1 MICPKCGTILRDDAK
16 FCPNCGAIVKMENF
30 KEQESIESKDFFSF
44 RKLITPS
51 IIKFVYIIG
60 MIIIII
66 FGIVVMF
73 SGLPRSSYGYYRDTG
88 VTAAQIFIGI
98 LIIFVGNFLWR
109 VLCENII
116 VIFNIHDILNEI
128 AENIKK

>member
-66 FGIVVMF
+66 LGVVMF

-88 VTAAQIFIGI
+88 VTAQIHWNSYY
-98 LIIFVGNFLWR
+98 FVGNFYGEYC
-109 VLCENII
+109 VK
-116 VIFNIHDILNEI
+116 ILS
-128 AENIKK
+128 

>member
-16 FCPNCGAIVKMENF
+16 FCPNCGAIVKTENF
-30 KEQESIESKDFFSF
+30 REQGNSQSSGFFSF
-44 RKLITPS
+44 RQLITPS
-51 IIKFVYIIG
+51 IIKFIYIIG

-66 FGIVVMF
+66 LGIVVMF
-73 SGLPRSSYGYYRDTG
+73 TGMPGSSYGYYRDAG
-88 VTAAQIFIGI
+88 ATAAQIFVGI
-98 LIIFVGNFLWR
+98 LIIVVGNFLWR

-116 VIFNIHDILNEI
+116 IIFNIHDILNEI